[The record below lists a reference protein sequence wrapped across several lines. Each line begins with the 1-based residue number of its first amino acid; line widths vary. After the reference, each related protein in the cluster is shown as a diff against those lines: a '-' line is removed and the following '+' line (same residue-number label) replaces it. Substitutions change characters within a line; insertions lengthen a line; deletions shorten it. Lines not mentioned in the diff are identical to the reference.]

1 MQATTRQGSAISVS
15 SRTTARSGTHPI
27 VTSRKT
33 AAALLTACA
42 VAMGVGFAAFFG
54 AAGFAAYAVGLPVG
68 LFVLWHSAD
77 TLRSDEE
84 PREQE

>member
-1 MQATTRQGSAISVS
+1 
-15 SRTTARSGTHPI
+15 
-27 VTSRKT
+27 
-33 AAALLTACA
+33 
-42 VAMGVGFAAFFG
+42 MGVGFAAFFG